1 MPTIS
6 KAKSPQVLS
15 HAVTNC
21 AARFM
26 TANQA
31 INANTMYQG
40 WRHTMVFSSV
50 ENVIDRVWFAIS
62 TNFGWYELI
71 RRFHHTSPM
80 KGPLFRRPQLGP
92 PVRLGAFATPFAARD
107 FEVASRPSTHTPR
120 NPLKIQQGQI

>member
-6 KAKSPQVLS
+6 KARSPQVLS

-40 WRHTMVFSSV
+40 WR
-50 ENVIDRVWFAIS
+50 RVAPHHGILRPWNMLLTGFGSRFRPIS
-62 TNFGWYELI
+62 DGM
-71 RRFHHTSPM
+71 S
-80 KGPLFRRPQLGP
+80 
-92 PVRLGAFATPFAARD
+92 
-107 FEVASRPSTHTPR
+107 
-120 NPLKIQQGQI
+120 